1 MSLSRRWARE
11 ARAPPTPLP
20 PDRRAFLEG
29 ILGISDKLACWLGL
43 SGHHASARM
52 MEGCSRT
59 LECKLQIPGEEVES
73 PPPFPVSSGLTAEAC
88 PTRGHLEQELRPGQR
103 TLLGLHGRHQ
113 QPSGRRHQEV
123 DPHSPPSTLSVAKA
137 GHPSEGTSPRAGSLP
152 DITAP
157 SRPISTASALE
168 GGLFRGRLWGDSYEA
183 FYGVSAL
190 WACFI
195 FMFGTLTMLYQS
207 IVQGISEWC
216 GGIYHALTEQEL
228 AIFWRH
234 ESGHP

>member
-1 MSLSRRWARE
+1 
-11 ARAPPTPLP
+11 
-20 PDRRAFLEG
+20 
-29 ILGISDKLACWLGL
+29 
-43 SGHHASARM
+43 

-123 DPHSPPSTLSVAKA
+123 DLHLTPSTLSVAKA
-137 GHPSEGTSPRAGSLP
+137 GNPSEGTSSGFEDLP
-152 DITAP
+152 DITVP
-157 SRPISTASALE
+157 SRPIPTASALD
-168 GGLFRGRLWGDSYEA
+168 GGLFRGHLWGDSYEA

-195 FMFGTLTMLYQS
+195 FMCGTLSVLYQS

-216 GGIYHALTEQEL
+216 GASCVT
-228 AIFWRH
+228 
-234 ESGHP
+234 